1 MRVDGNY
8 GSTIPY
14 DTNSYGEWQ
23 DQPDFSEPPL
33 SLSGAADHWNARED
47 DSDYFTQPGKLFH
60 RMSKEQQQVLFE
72 NTARQMAGVPKEIQV
87 RHITHCY
94 KADPEYGKGVAAAL
108 GIAMSD
114 VPV

>member
-1 MRVDGNY
+1 
-8 GSTIPY
+8 
-14 DTNSYGEWQ
+14 
-23 DQPDFSEPPL
+23 
-33 SLSGAADHWNARED
+33 
-47 DSDYFTQPGKLFH
+47 
-60 RMSKEQQQVLFE
+60 MSKEQQQVLFE